1 MKDPSDW
8 NQQDWDMHQYDQ
20 SRQDMTPC
28 EYAESQPDWNEKYGK
43 CTQLLFKVLEEQQGT
58 IDVSAFDFMY
68 MIQEM
73 TIRVIAHNAPCT
85 LDFAYEVAGY
95 DMKPKVVVSGNT
107 DPVPF

>member
-1 MKDPSDW
+1 
-8 NQQDWDMHQYDQ
+8 
-20 SRQDMTPC
+20 
-28 EYAESQPDWNEKYGK
+28 
-43 CTQLLFKVLEEQQGT
+43 
-58 IDVSAFDFMY
+58 
-68 MIQEM
+68 EM